1 MLTPSSHN
9 YNNMAASSLQEC
21 SGSSEITFNS
31 NIGTSTLLPWEQ
43 TLDLK
48 TGEVYYINWTS
59 GMKAKEDPSSSSS
72 SSSRT
77 TNCSYSEDDE
87 SSYEES
93 GGLSSSESSSAVS
106 SSRKE
111 NQSEQVLVVA
121 GCKRCLM
128 YFMVAKQVEECPKCN
143 AQLLHF
149 HRTDPIPS

>member
-1 MLTPSSHN
+1 MST
-9 YNNMAASSLQEC
+9 SSLQTSLHEC
-21 SGSSEITFNS
+21 PGSSEEIAFKLNIT
-31 NIGTSTLLPWEQ
+31 E
-43 TLDLK
+43 
-48 TGEVYYINWTS
+48 EVYYINWTS

-72 SSSRT
+72 SSSTT
-77 TNCSYSEDDE
+77 TNYSDDE

-111 NQSEQVLVVA
+111 NEREQVLVVA

-149 HRTDPIPS
+149 HRTDPVVPS